1 MVLPDGDVIPRHV
14 PSFSRYWQGGLLEG
28 WPLEKMFDIARTA
41 MSRRGMDFSS
51 TQEMLFR
58 LLYAQ
63 TEDERAKAFERAKH
77 HRLQSN
83 RDAA

>member
-1 MVLPDGDVIPRHV
+1 
-14 PSFSRYWQGGLLEG
+14 LLEG

-41 MSRRGMDFSS
+41 MDRRGVEFSS

-63 TEDERAKAFERAKH
+63 TEDERAKAFDRMARETIR
-77 HRLQSN
+77 RID